1 MYHYKARVYSP
12 TLGRFLQTDPIG
24 YDDQVNLYAYAGND
38 PVNNIDPTGESCVS
52 NEDQRGVTC
61 TIDNPGELQGKALDR
76 ANQVYTRAVNRLLS
90 DPTREVKIGR
100 AGCRGGVCQTV

>member
-61 TIDNPGELQGKALDR
+61 TIDNPGELKGKDLDR
-76 ANQVYTRAVNRLLS
+76 ANQVYTRAVNRLLV
-90 DPTREVKIGR
+90 DPSREIGR
-100 AGCRGGVCQTV
+100 ASWRERVSQYV